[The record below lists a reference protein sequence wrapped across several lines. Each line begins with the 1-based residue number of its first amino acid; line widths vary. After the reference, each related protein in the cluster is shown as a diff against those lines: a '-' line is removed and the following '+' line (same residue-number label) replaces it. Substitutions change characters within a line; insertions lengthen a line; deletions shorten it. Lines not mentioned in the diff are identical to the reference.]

1 MQARYLREL
10 PHSVKG
16 LRCRLMFM
24 ELKSGRMVLDAVVS
38 SGTAGRPSANADGN
52 NDGGRDGGFAS
63 NTGADGRVGTAQPGS
78 LVTVVAQLPT
88 RPWGFAAKATLERW
102 IDEGREVN
110 LRLKRRRARRAQVEA
125 VTEEASMLLDLAV

>member
-1 MQARYLREL
+1 MQARYFREL
-10 PHSVKG
+10 PHSVMG

-24 ELKSGRMVLDAVVS
+24 ELKAGRMVLDAVVS
-38 SGTAGRPSANADGN
+38 SGSPGRPSGN
-52 NDGGRDGGFAS
+52 NDGGRDGGK
-63 NTGADGRVGTAQPGS
+63 GRDGRVGTAEPGS

-88 RPWGFAAKATLERW
+88 RPWGFAAKTTLERW

-110 LRLKRRRARRAQVEA
+110 LRLKRRRARRAQIEA